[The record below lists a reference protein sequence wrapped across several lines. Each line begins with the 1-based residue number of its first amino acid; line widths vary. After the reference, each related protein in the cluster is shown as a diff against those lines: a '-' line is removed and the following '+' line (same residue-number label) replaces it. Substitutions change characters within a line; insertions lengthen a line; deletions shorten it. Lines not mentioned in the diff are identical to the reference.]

1 MVVLYRHQDGKRRKE
16 KVRDQDTLRLLE
28 QKAFVGIAILEDV
41 VKEIAADE
49 DEEVGAAKD
58 DIRDEL
64 LNRGINHPAGATDR
78 MAGDDAHNCDG
89 AEGFETW

>member
-1 MVVLYRHQDGKRRKE
+1 MVALHGHQDRKRRKE
-16 KVRDQDTLRLLE
+16 KVRDQDTLRLLL
-28 QKAFVGIAILEDV
+28 QKAFVGIAIFEDV
-41 VKEIAADE
+41 MKEIAANK
-49 DEEVGAAKD
+49 DEEIGAAKD